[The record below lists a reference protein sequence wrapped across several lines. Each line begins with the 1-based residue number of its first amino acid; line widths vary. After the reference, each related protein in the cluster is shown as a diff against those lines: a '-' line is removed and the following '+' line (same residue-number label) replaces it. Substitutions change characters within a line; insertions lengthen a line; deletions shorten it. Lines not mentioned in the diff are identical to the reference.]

1 MEFRRAISRVTVRL
15 SLYLNVVFGLC
26 VIVDVYHK
34 IEVAVF
40 GVSDALESGHFC

>member
-1 MEFRRAISRVTVRL
+1 MEFRHVISRVMVHL
-15 SLYLNVVFGLC
+15 SLYLHVVFRLC

-40 GVSDALESGHFC
+40 GVSEALESGHFC